1 MEPEE
6 LRRLLEDNSG
16 SLSQYYRYINQVAN
30 QQSEY
35 NLEDLFDGELSWGE
49 ASKKKTK
56 KVAPKKFAE
65 LEDLNVDA
73 LSRIKTT
80 IEKYEAGYRP
90 YLIDIQGN
98 VFRPLADLDEVYSI
112 GDCKFVW
119 LLPKIAEKIAER
131 FESITKIEK
140 EVDDF
145 TKASYR
151 KIGEYEDRIRQLL
164 DKGHDLLL

>member
-30 QQSEY
+30 QNYE
-35 NLEDLFDGELSWGE
+35 LAELFDEIEPL
-49 ASKKKTK
+49 KKTRK
-56 KVAPKKFAE
+56 KAPEKASVPVEMGMAE
-65 LEDLNVDA
+65 A
-73 LSRIKTT
+73 LKIKEA
-80 IEKYEAGYRP
+80 IDKYEEGYRP
-90 YLIDIQGN
+90 YLIDIRDN
-98 VFRPLADLDEVYSI
+98 VFKPLSALDEVYTM

-131 FESITKIEK
+131 FDSIMKIEK
-140 EVDDF
+140 EIDDF
-145 TKASYR
+145 TKTSYR
-151 KIGEYEDRIRQLL
+151 KISEYEERIQQLL

>member
-16 SLSQYYRYINQVAN
+16 SLSTYYRYINQVAN
-30 QQSEY
+30 QNYE
-35 NLEDLFDGELSWGE
+35 LADLFDEMEPSI
-49 ASKKKTK
+49 KKKVRK
-56 KVAPKKFAE
+56 KAPEKASVPVEMAMAE
-65 LEDLNVDA
+65 A
-73 LSRIKTT
+73 LKIKEA
-80 IEKYEAGYRP
+80 IDKYEEGYRP

-98 VFRPLADLDEVYSI
+98 VFRPLADLDLIYSI

-119 LLPKIAEKIAER
+119 LLPKIADKIAER
-131 FESITKIEK
+131 FDSITKIEK

-145 TKASYR
+145 TKTSYR
-151 KIGEYEDRIRQLL
+151 KISEYEERIQQLL

>member
-1 MEPEE
+1 MEPEG

-30 QQSEY
+30 HNY
-35 NLEDLFDGELSWGE
+35 ALEDLFDNEELEWGE
-49 ASKKKTK
+49 ASKKKAVK
-56 KVAPKKFAE
+56 KVAPKKASVPEEMGMAE
-65 LEDLNVDA
+65 VLK
-73 LSRIKTT
+73 IKETV
-80 IEKYEAGYRP
+80 EKYEEGYRP

-98 VFRPLADLDEVYSI
+98 VFRPLSDLDRVHTI

-145 TKASYR
+145 TKTSYR

>member
-30 QQSEY
+30 HNYE
-35 NLEDLFDGELSWGE
+35 LEDLFDDTELI
-49 ASKKKTK
+49 KKKTRK
-56 KVAPKKFAE
+56 KAPEKASAPVEMGMAE
-65 LEDLNVDA
+65 A
-73 LSRIKTT
+73 LKIKEA
-80 IEKYEAGYRP
+80 IDKYEEGYRP
-90 YLIDIQGN
+90 YLIDIRGN
-98 VFRPLADLDEVYSI
+98 VFKPLSALDEVYTM

-131 FESITKIEK
+131 FDSITKIEK

-145 TKASYR
+145 TKTSYR
-151 KIGEYEDRIRQLL
+151 KISEYEERIQQLL

>member
-30 QQSEY
+30 QNYE
-35 NLEDLFDGELSWGE
+35 LADLFDEMEPSI
-49 ASKKKTK
+49 KKKVRK
-56 KVAPKKFAE
+56 KAPEKASVPEEMGMAE
-65 LEDLNVDA
+65 LL
-73 LSRIKTT
+73 RIKEA
-80 IEKYEAGYRP
+80 IDKYEEGYRP
-90 YLIDIQGN
+90 YLIDIRGN
-98 VFRPLADLDEVYSI
+98 VFRPLADLGQVYTI

-131 FESITKIEK
+131 FDSITKIEK
-140 EVDDF
+140 EIEDF
-145 TKASYR
+145 TKVSYR
-151 KIGEYEDRIRQLL
+151 KISEYEERIQQLL